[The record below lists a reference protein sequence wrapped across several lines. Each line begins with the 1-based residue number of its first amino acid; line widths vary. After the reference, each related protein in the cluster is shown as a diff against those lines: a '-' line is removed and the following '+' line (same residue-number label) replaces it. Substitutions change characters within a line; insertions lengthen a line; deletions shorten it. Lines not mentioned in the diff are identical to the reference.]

1 MGGAIRYGRLRF
13 MEEEEIMTYSKY
25 LLATSSFAALFFAG
39 ASAKADTEL
48 TFVWHA
54 GTCADAL
61 VEIAQD
67 YPDKSVTLV
76 PALVPYGPEW
86 HNKIASEFAIKGDG
100 FDFAMWDSQSTA
112 EFAGGGH
119 AVRLNDLFASS
130 DILSADMFPPA
141 SLSQYGEYPDN
152 SGNFFGLPMN
162 QDAYG
167 LMYRRD
173 LFEDPKEMAA
183 FKEQF
188 GRDLTVPETY
198 QEAAEVAEFFT
209 RPDDGL
215 YGWGQMG
222 GREYDF
228 ATTASN
234 SFLWSFG
241 GELYNP
247 ETYEVQGYLNSP
259 ASIDGVQ
266 AYVDMFE
273 FGPPGSGSWNFDEIN
288 AAFQQGQLAMA
299 MQWFYFNGSNAD
311 PSVNKFADSTSF
323 GILPGAVG
331 RDGLFR
337 RQFSVGGQ
345 GMGINTYS
353 KNLPELTQF
362 MEWYFQP
369 EQQERYA
376 AVCQTGL
383 SAVLESDDWQ
393 DLNSYNAQFSTALQY
408 LNDYWHLPQYP
419 VLLDQLQEEVSNA
432 VTGIKT
438 VEEALTDAAMRHER
452 TLERAGYE
460 IVRSAETPEV
470 PDVEITPVGTAEIT
484 AVN

>member
-1 MGGAIRYGRLRF
+1 MLKKTLSSAVTSAIA
-13 MEEEEIMTYSKY
+13 IC
-25 LLATSSFAALFFAG
+25 AALG
-39 ASAKADTEL
+39 VSSAARADTTL

-61 VEIAQD
+61 MDIAKD
-67 YPDKSVTLV
+67 YPDKTVKIV

-86 HNKIASEFAIKGDG
+86 HNKIASEFAIKGDA

-119 AVRLNDLFASS
+119 AVKINEIFDTSS
-130 DILSADMFPPA
+130 YLKADIFPPA
-141 SLSQYGEYPDN
+141 SLSRYGEYPDG
-152 SGNFFGLPMN
+152 SGEYYGLPAN

-167 LMYRRD
+167 LMYRKD
-173 LFEDPKEMAA
+173 LFDDPKEKDA
-183 FKEQF
+183 FKAKY
-188 GRDLTVPETY
+188 GYDLAVPQTY
-198 QEAAEVAEFFT
+198 QQARDIAEFFT
-209 RPDDGL
+209 RPDQGL

-247 ETYEVQGYLNSP
+247 ETFEVKGYLDSP
-259 ASIDGVQ
+259 ASVDGVQ
-266 AYVDMFE
+266 AYVDMFK
-273 FGPPGSGSWNFDEIN
+273 FGPPGSGNWGFDEVN

-311 PSVNKFADSTSF
+311 PKVSKFADKTAF
-323 GILPGAVG
+323 GVLPGAVG
-331 RDGLFR
+331 RDKKFR

-345 GMGINTYS
+345 GMGINKYS
-353 KNLPELTQF
+353 KKLPELTKF

-369 EQQERYA
+369 EQQARYA
-376 AVCQTGL
+376 KVCQTGL
-383 SAVLESDDWQ
+383 KAVLESAEWQ
-393 DLNSYNAQFSTALQY
+393 GLNSYNRQFSTALAY
-408 LNDYWHLPQYP
+408 LNDYWHLPEYP

-432 VTGIKT
+432 VSGTKT
-438 VEEALTDAAMRHER
+438 VQQALSDAAEKHER
-452 TLERAGYE
+452 TLQRAGYD
-460 IVRSAETPEV
+460 IKRGDSTPEV
-470 PDVEITPVGTAEIT
+470 PDQKISPVGVDEVVV
-484 AVN
+484 VN

>member
-1 MGGAIRYGRLRF
+1 MMTAIKRYITAF
-13 MEEEEIMTYSKY
+13 V
-25 LLATSSFAALFFAG
+25 ATLGLCFSAG
-39 ASAKADTEL
+39 ATAQTEL

-61 VEIAQD
+61 VEIARD
-67 YPDKSVTLV
+67 YPNPDVRIV

-86 HNKIASEFAIKGDG
+86 HNRIASEFAIQGDA

-119 AVRLNDLFASS
+119 AVLINDIFERSDYLAPELF
-130 DILSADMFPPA
+130 PQR
-141 SLSQYGEYPDN
+141 SLKQYGEYPDN
-152 SGNFFGLPMN
+152 SGQFYGLPIN

-167 LMYRRD
+167 MMYRRD
-173 LFEDPKEMAA
+173 LFENPAEQAA
-183 FKEQF
+183 FRKKY
-188 GRDLTVPETY
+188 GRELRVPQTY
-198 QEAAEVAEFFT
+198 QEAREVAEFFT
-209 RPDDGL
+209 RPEQGL

-222 GREYDF
+222 GRAYDF

-234 SFLWSFG
+234 SFMWSFG

-247 ETYEVQGYLNSP
+247 ETFEVLGYLNSP

-266 AYVDMFE
+266 AYVDMFQY
-273 FGPPGSGSWNFDEIN
+273 GPPGSGNWGWDEIN

-311 PSVNKFADSTSF
+311 PAVNPYADSTGF
-323 GILPGAVG
+323 AILPGAVG

-345 GMGINTYS
+345 GMGINRYS
-353 KNLPELTQF
+353 ENLPELVAF

-369 EQQERYA
+369 EQQARYA

-383 SAVLESDDWQ
+383 KAVLDSREWQ
-393 DLNSYNAQFSTALQY
+393 GLNSFNRQFATALDY
-408 LNDYWHLPQYP
+408 LNDYWHLPEYAI
-419 VLLDQLQEEVSNA
+419 LLDQLQEDISNA
-432 VTGIKT
+432 IAGVKT
-438 VEEALTDAAMRHER
+438 VPQALTDAATRHER
-452 TLERAGYE
+452 TLARAGYQIIRGE
-460 IVRSAETPEV
+460 TTPEV
-470 PDVEITPVGTAEIT
+470 PDTVITPVGQPE
-484 AVN
+484 VVVVD

>member
-1 MGGAIRYGRLRF
+1 MMTAIKRYITASVAGLGLCC
-13 MEEEEIMTYSKY
+13 S
-25 LLATSSFAALFFAG
+25 AG
-39 ASAKADTEL
+39 AAAETEL

-61 VEIAQD
+61 VEIARD
-67 YPDKSVTLV
+67 YPDPDVRIV

-86 HNKIASEFAIKGDG
+86 HNRIASEFAIQGDA

-119 AVRLNDLFASS
+119 AVLINDIFEQSSYLAPELF
-130 DILSADMFPPA
+130 PA
-141 SLSQYGEYPDN
+141 RSLKQYGEYPDN
-152 SGNFFGLPMN
+152 SGRFYGLPIN

-167 LMYRRD
+167 MMYRRD
-173 LFEDPKEMAA
+173 LFEDPKEQAA
-183 FKEQF
+183 FRKKY
-188 GRDLTVPETY
+188 GRELRVPQTY
-198 QEAAEVAEFFT
+198 QEAREVAEFFT
-209 RPDDGL
+209 RPDQGL

-222 GREYDF
+222 GRAYDF

-234 SFLWSFG
+234 SFMWSFG

-247 ETYEVQGYLNSP
+247 ETFEVLGYLNSP

-266 AYVDMFE
+266 AYVDMFQY
-273 FGPPGSGSWNFDEIN
+273 GPPGSGNWGWDEIN

-311 PSVNKFADSTSF
+311 PAVNPYAESTGFA
-323 GILPGAVG
+323 ILPGAVG

-345 GMGINTYS
+345 GMGINRYS
-353 KNLPELTQF
+353 ENLPELVAF

-369 EQQERYA
+369 EQQARYA

-383 SAVLESDDWQ
+383 KAVLDSREWQ
-393 DLNSYNAQFSTALQY
+393 GLNRFNRQFATALDY
-408 LNDYWHLPQYP
+408 LNDYWHLPEYAI
-419 VLLDQLQEEVSNA
+419 LLDQLQEDISNA
-432 VTGIKT
+432 IAGVKT
-438 VEEALTDAAMRHER
+438 VRQALTDAATRHER
-452 TLERAGYE
+452 TLTRAGYRIIRGE
-460 IVRSAETPEV
+460 TTPEV
-470 PDVEITPVGTAEIT
+470 PDTVITPVGQPE
-484 AVN
+484 VVVVE

>member
-1 MGGAIRYGRLRF
+1 MMTAIKRYITASVASLGLCF
-13 MEEEEIMTYSKY
+13 S
-25 LLATSSFAALFFAG
+25 AG
-39 ASAKADTEL
+39 ATAQTEL

-61 VEIAQD
+61 VEIARD
-67 YPDKSVTLV
+67 YPNPDVRIV

-86 HNKIASEFAIKGDG
+86 HNRIASEFAIQGDA

-119 AVRLNDLFASS
+119 AVLINDIFDRSSYLAPELF
-130 DILSADMFPPA
+130 PQR
-141 SLSQYGEYPDN
+141 SLKQYGEYPDN
-152 SGNFFGLPMN
+152 SGQFYGLPIN

-167 LMYRRD
+167 MMYRRD
-173 LFEDPKEMAA
+173 LFEDPEEQAA
-183 FKEQF
+183 FRKKY
-188 GRDLTVPETY
+188 GRELRAPQTY
-198 QEAAEVAEFFT
+198 QEAREVAEFFT
-209 RPDDGL
+209 RPEQGL

-222 GREYDF
+222 GRAYDF

-234 SFLWSFG
+234 SFMWSFG

-247 ETYEVQGYLNSP
+247 ETFEVLGYLNSP

-266 AYVDMFE
+266 AYVDMFQY
-273 FGPPGSGSWNFDEIN
+273 GPPGSGNWGWDEIN

-311 PSVNKFADSTSF
+311 PAVNPYADSTGF
-323 GILPGAVG
+323 AILPGAVG

-345 GMGINTYS
+345 GMGINRYS
-353 KNLPELTQF
+353 ENLPELVAF

-369 EQQERYA
+369 EQQARYA

-383 SAVLESDDWQ
+383 KAVLDSPEWQ
-393 DLNSYNAQFSTALQY
+393 GLNSFNRQFATALDY
-408 LNDYWHLPQYP
+408 LNDYWHLPEYAI
-419 VLLDQLQEEVSNA
+419 LLDQLQEDISNA
-432 VTGIKT
+432 IAGVKT
-438 VEEALTDAAMRHER
+438 VRQALTDAATRHER
-452 TLERAGYE
+452 TLTRAGYR
-460 IVRSAETPEV
+460 IVRGETTPEV
-470 PDVEITPVGTAEIT
+470 PDTVITPAGQPEVVVVE
-484 AVN
+484 

>member
-1 MGGAIRYGRLRF
+1 VAARAF
-13 MEEEEIMTYSKY
+13 NKVEEIMTSSM
-25 LLATSSFAALFFAG
+25 LRRPVTSALAIAAALGISTIA
-39 ASAKADTEL
+39 ARADTTL

-61 VEIAQD
+61 MDIAKD
-67 YPDKSVTLV
+67 YPDTSVKIV

-86 HNKIASEFAIKGDG
+86 HNKIASEFAIKGDA

-119 AVRLNDLFASS
+119 AVKINDIFASS
-130 DILSADMFPPA
+130 SYLKPEIFPSA
-141 SLSQYGEYPDN
+141 SLSRYGEYPDG
-152 SGNFFGLPMN
+152 SGEFYGLPAN

-167 LMYRRD
+167 LTYRKD
-173 LFEDPKEMAA
+173 LFEDPKEKEA
-183 FKEQF
+183 FKAKY
-188 GRDLTVPETY
+188 GRELAVPQTY
-198 QEAAEVAEFFT
+198 EDARDIAEFFT
-209 RPDDGL
+209 RPDQGL

-222 GREYDF
+222 GRDYDF

-247 ETYEVQGYLNSP
+247 ETMEVKGYLDSP
-259 ASIDGVQ
+259 ASVDGVQ
-266 AYVDMFE
+266 AYVDMFK
-273 FGPPGSGSWNFDEIN
+273 FGPPGSGNWGFDEVN

-311 PSVNKFADSTSF
+311 PKVSKVAAGTAF
-323 GILPGAVG
+323 GVLPGAVG
-331 RDGLFR
+331 RDGKFR

-345 GMGINTYS
+345 GMGINKYS
-353 KNLPELTQF
+353 KKLPELTKF

-369 EQQERYA
+369 EQQKRYA

-383 SAVLESDDWQ
+383 KAVLESPEWQ
-393 DLNSYNAQFSTALQY
+393 GLNSYNKQFSTALQY
-408 LNDYWHLPQYP
+408 LNDYWHLPEYP

-432 VTGIKT
+432 VSGSKT
-438 VEEALTDAAMRHER
+438 VQQALSDAAAKHER

-460 IVRSAETPEV
+460 IKRGETTPEV
-470 PDVEITPVGTAEIT
+470 PDQLISPVGVDGVV
-484 AVN
+484 AVE

>member
-1 MGGAIRYGRLRF
+1 MKLRHTL
-13 MEEEEIMTYSKY
+13 M
-25 LLATSSFAALFFAG
+25 
-39 ASAKADTEL
+39 ASAAVIAASAASTSANADTEL

-61 VEIAQD
+61 VEIAKD
-67 YPDKSVTLV
+67 YPDKSVTIV

-86 HNKIASEFAIKGDG
+86 HNKIASEFAIQGDA

-119 AVRLNDLFASS
+119 AVKINDIFADS
-130 DILSADMFPPA
+130 DYLSAEIFPA
-141 SLSQYGEYPDN
+141 SSLSQYGEYPDG
-152 SGNFFGLPMN
+152 SGEFYGLPAN

-167 LMYRRD
+167 LMYRKD
-173 LFEDPKEMAA
+173 LFEDPDEQVA
-183 FKEQF
+183 FKEKY
-188 GRDLTVPETY
+188 GRDLRVPETY
-198 QEAAEVAEFFT
+198 QEAKEVAEFFT
-209 RPDDGL
+209 RPDEGL

-247 ETYEVQGYLNSP
+247 ETFEVQGYLNSP

-266 AYVDMFE
+266 AYVDMFQ
-273 FGPPGSGSWNFDEIN
+273 FGPPGSGNWGFDEVN

-311 PSVNKFADSTSF
+311 PEVNKFAKDTGF

-331 RDGLFR
+331 RDGKFR

-345 GMGINTYS
+345 GMGINKYS
-353 KNLPELTQF
+353 EKLPELVKF

-383 SAVLESDDWQ
+383 KAVLDSPDWQ
-393 DLNSYNAQFSTALQY
+393 GLNSYNAQFSKALQY
-408 LNDYWHLPQYP
+408 LNDYWHLPEYP

-432 VTGIKT
+432 VSGSKT
-438 VEEALTDAAMRHER
+438 VEQALTDAAKKHER
-452 TLERAGYE
+452 TLQRAGHE
-460 IVRSAETPEV
+460 IKRSDSTPEV
-470 PDVEITPVGTAEIT
+470 PDQEIAPVGMDDVVP
-484 AVN
+484 VNN

>member
-1 MGGAIRYGRLRF
+1 MNKRARMRL
-13 MEEEEIMTYSKY
+13 
-25 LLATSSFAALFFAG
+25 AAFSL
-39 ASAKADTEL
+39 ASAGVLMAASSASADTEL

-61 VEIAQD
+61 VEIARD
-67 YPDKSVTLV
+67 YPDKSVKIV

-86 HNKIASEFAIKGDG
+86 HNKIASEFAIQGDA

-112 EFAGGGH
+112 EFASH
-119 AVRLNDLFASS
+119 AVKINDIFDKSS
-130 DILSADMFPPA
+130 YLKADIFPPA
-141 SLSQYGEYPDN
+141 SLSRYGEYPDG
-152 SGNFFGLPMN
+152 SGEYYGLPAN

-167 LMYRRD
+167 LTYRKD
-173 LFEDPKEMAA
+173 LFEDPKEKEA
-183 FKEQF
+183 FKAKY
-188 GRDLTVPETY
+188 GRDLAVPQTY
-198 QEAAEVAEFFT
+198 QEAKDVAEFFT
-209 RPDDGL
+209 RPDQGL

-222 GREYDF
+222 GRDYDF

-247 ETYEVQGYLNSP
+247 ATFEVKGYLDSP

-266 AYVDMFE
+266 AYVDMFK
-273 FGPPGSGSWNFDEIN
+273 FGPPGSGNWGFDEVN

-311 PSVNKFADSTSF
+311 PKVNKFADKTAF
-323 GILPGAVG
+323 AVLPGAVG
-331 RDGLFR
+331 RDGKFR

-345 GMGINTYS
+345 GMGINKYS
-353 KNLPELTQF
+353 KKLPELTKF

-369 EQQERYA
+369 DQQKRYA

-383 SAVLESDDWQ
+383 KAVLESPDWQ
-393 DLNSYNAQFSTALQY
+393 NLNSYNRQFSTALQY
-408 LNDYWHLPQYP
+408 LNDYWHLPEYP
-419 VLLDQLQEEVSNA
+419 VLLDELQQEVSNA
-432 VTGIKT
+432 ISGTKT
-438 VEEALTDAAMRHER
+438 VQQALADAAEKNER

-460 IVRSAETPEV
+460 IKRGDTTPEV
-470 PDVEITPVGTAEIT
+470 PDQTISPVGQD
-484 AVN
+484 AVVPVN

>member
-1 MGGAIRYGRLRF
+1 MKLRHTL
-13 MEEEEIMTYSKY
+13 M
-25 LLATSSFAALFFAG
+25 
-39 ASAKADTEL
+39 ASAAVIAASAVSTSANADTEL

-61 VEIAQD
+61 VEIAKD
-67 YPDKSVTLV
+67 YPDKSVTIV

-86 HNKIASEFAIKGDG
+86 HNKIASEFAIQGDA

-119 AVRLNDLFASS
+119 AVKINDIFADS
-130 DILSADMFPPA
+130 DYLSAEIFPA
-141 SLSQYGEYPDN
+141 SSLSQYGEYPDG
-152 SGNFFGLPMN
+152 SGEFYGLPAN

-167 LMYRRD
+167 LMYRKD
-173 LFEDPKEMAA
+173 LFENPDEQAA
-183 FKEQF
+183 FKEKY
-188 GRDLTVPETY
+188 GRDLRVPETY
-198 QEAAEVAEFFT
+198 QEAKEVAEFFT
-209 RPDDGL
+209 RPDQGL

-247 ETYEVQGYLNSP
+247 ETFEVEGYLNSP

-266 AYVDMFE
+266 AYVDMFQY
-273 FGPPGSGSWNFDEIN
+273 GPPGSGNWGFDEVN

-311 PSVNKFADSTSF
+311 PEVNKFAKDTGF

-331 RDGLFR
+331 RDGKFR

-345 GMGINTYS
+345 GMGINKYS
-353 KNLPELTQF
+353 EKLPELVKF

-383 SAVLESDDWQ
+383 KAVLESPDWQ
-393 DLNSYNAQFSTALQY
+393 GLNSYNAQFSKALQY
-408 LNDYWHLPQYP
+408 LNDYWHLPEYP

-432 VTGIKT
+432 VSGSKT
-438 VEEALTDAAMRHER
+438 VEQALTDAAKKHER
-452 TLERAGYE
+452 TLQRAGHE
-460 IVRSAETPEV
+460 IKRSDSTPEV
-470 PDVEITPVGTAEIT
+470 PDQQIAPVGMDDVVP
-484 AVN
+484 VNN

>member
-1 MGGAIRYGRLRF
+1 MTAIKRYITASVASLGLCF
-13 MEEEEIMTYSKY
+13 S
-25 LLATSSFAALFFAG
+25 AG
-39 ASAKADTEL
+39 ATAQTEL

-61 VEIAQD
+61 VEIARD
-67 YPDKSVTLV
+67 YPNPDVRIV

-86 HNKIASEFAIKGDG
+86 HNRIASEFAIQGDA

-119 AVRLNDLFASS
+119 AVLINDIFDRSSYLAPDLF
-130 DILSADMFPPA
+130 PQR
-141 SLSQYGEYPDN
+141 SLKQYGEYPDN
-152 SGNFFGLPMN
+152 SGQFYGLPIN

-167 LMYRRD
+167 MMYRRD
-173 LFEDPKEMAA
+173 LFEDPKEQAA
-183 FKEQF
+183 FRKKYE
-188 GRDLTVPETY
+188 RELRVPQTY
-198 QEAAEVAEFFT
+198 QEAREVAEFFT
-209 RPDDGL
+209 RPEQGL

-222 GREYDF
+222 GRAYDF

-234 SFLWSFG
+234 SFMWSFG

-247 ETYEVQGYLNSP
+247 ETFEVLGYLNSP

-266 AYVDMFE
+266 AYVDMFQY
-273 FGPPGSGSWNFDEIN
+273 GPPGSGNWGWDEIN

-311 PSVNKFADSTSF
+311 PAVNSYAASTGFA
-323 GILPGAVG
+323 ILPGAVG

-345 GMGINTYS
+345 GMGINRYS
-353 KNLPELTQF
+353 ENLPELVAF

-369 EQQERYA
+369 EQQARYA

-383 SAVLESDDWQ
+383 KAVLDSREWQ
-393 DLNSYNAQFSTALQY
+393 GLNSFNRQFATALDY
-408 LNDYWHLPQYP
+408 LNDYWHLPEYAI
-419 VLLDQLQEEVSNA
+419 LLDQLQEEISNA
-432 VTGIKT
+432 IAGVKT
-438 VEEALTDAAMRHER
+438 VRQALTDAATRHER
-452 TLERAGYE
+452 TLTRAGYR
-460 IVRSAETPEV
+460 IVRGETTPEV
-470 PDVEITPVGTAEIT
+470 PDTVITPVGQPE
-484 AVN
+484 VVVVE

>member
-1 MGGAIRYGRLRF
+1 LNNLEENMFKKTLSGAV
-13 MEEEEIMTYSKY
+13 
-25 LLATSSFAALFFAG
+25 TSAFAIAAFLGTAP
-39 ASAKADTEL
+39 AAHAETSL

-61 VEIAQD
+61 MDIAKD
-67 YPDKSVTLV
+67 YPDKSVKIV

-86 HNKIASEFAIKGDG
+86 HNKIASEFAIKGDS

-112 EFAGGGH
+112 EFAGGNH
-119 AVRLNDLFASS
+119 AVKINDIFASS
-130 DILSADMFPPA
+130 DYIKADIFPPA
-141 SLSQYGEYPDN
+141 SLSRYGEYPDN
-152 SGNFFGLPMN
+152 SGNFYGLPAN

-167 LMYRRD
+167 LMYRKD
-173 LFEDPKEMAA
+173 LFEDAKEQEA
-183 FKEQF
+183 FKAKY
-188 GRDLTVPETY
+188 GYDLAVPQTY
-198 QEAAEVAEFFT
+198 QQARDIAEFFT
-209 RPDDGL
+209 RPEQGL
-215 YGWGQMG
+215 FGWGQMG

-247 ETYEVQGYLNSP
+247 ETFEVKGYLDSP

-266 AYVDMFE
+266 AYVDMFK
-273 FGPPGSGSWNFDEIN
+273 FGPPGSGNWGFDEVN

-311 PSVNKFADSTSF
+311 PKVSKFADQTAF

-331 RDGLFR
+331 RDNKFR

-345 GMGINTYS
+345 GMGINKYS
-353 KNLPELTQF
+353 KKLPELTKF

-369 EQQERYA
+369 EQQARYA
-376 AVCQTGL
+376 KVCQTGL
-383 SAVLESDDWQ
+383 KSVLESADWQ
-393 DLNSYNAQFSTALQY
+393 SLNSYNRQFSVALQY
-408 LNDYWHLPQYP
+408 LNDYWHLPEYP

-432 VTGIKT
+432 VSGSKT
-438 VEEALTDAAMRHER
+438 VQQALSDAAEKHER
-452 TLERAGYE
+452 TLKRAGYE
-460 IVRSAETPEV
+460 IKRGDTTPEV
-470 PDVEITPVGTAEIT
+470 PDQLISPVGVDNVVVE
-484 AVN
+484 N